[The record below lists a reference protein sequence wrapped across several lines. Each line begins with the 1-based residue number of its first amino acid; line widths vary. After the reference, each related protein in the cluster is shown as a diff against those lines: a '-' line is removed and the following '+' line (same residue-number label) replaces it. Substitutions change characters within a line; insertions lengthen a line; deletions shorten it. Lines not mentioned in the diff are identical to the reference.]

1 MIAAHM
7 DEIGLIV
14 SHVDENGFVRFST
27 IGGVFGKICARG
39 QRPLF
44 ERGTGRDRV

>member
-14 SHVDENGFVRFST
+14 SHVDENGFIRFSP
-27 IGGVFGKICARG
+27 IGGVFRQIYSW
-39 QRPLF
+39 
-44 ERGTGRDRV
+44 